1 MNFFAHFLVD
11 RKSNQPQFN
20 AALIA
25 PDLLR
30 HFLPNNNRI
39 SWLSLKNNE
48 EIISA
53 NLMAFCD
60 GGWQHVERDK
70 LFHQSKFFEN
80 IYQNHRESW
89 SKLGATHGLERW
101 WFSLHVSVEL
111 IIDKILI
118 DNHLNSLHE
127 FYNTLA
133 EQRQCYKALLT
144 LLNHKDK
151 ELFLQRFDKFL
162 ESQYLFHYRE
172 FSGIAYAIHRIHH
185 SLAIPTPWH
194 PNNTNPIITALNEI
208 EKDIIANCQE
218 IDLLN
223 SLKNNL

>member
-11 RKSNQPQFN
+11 RRHNQPQFN

-30 HFLPNNNRI
+30 HFLTKNNRVN
-39 SWLSLKNNE
+39 WQLLKNNQ
-48 EIISA
+48 EIVSG
-53 NLMAFCD
+53 NLIPFCE
-60 GGWQHVERDK
+60 GGLQHLLRDK
-70 LFHQSKFFEN
+70 QFHQSEFFEK
-80 IYQNHRESW
+80 IYQNNRESW
-89 SKLGATHGLERW
+89 SKLGAQIGLERW

-118 DNHLNSLHE
+118 NNHLNSLHE

-133 EQRQCYKALLT
+133 QQRQCYKALLT
-144 LLNHKDK
+144 LLNHQDE

-172 FSGIAYAIHRIHH
+172 FSGISYALHRIHH

-194 PNNTNPIITALNEI
+194 PNNTDHLVFALKNIETDII
-208 EKDIIANCQE
+208 EKTRE
-218 IDLLN
+218 MSLLA
-223 SLKNNL
+223 SLKANL

>member
-11 RKSNQPQFN
+11 RKPNQPQFN

-30 HFLPNNNRI
+30 HFLTKKNRVNWQSLTNNQ
-39 SWLSLKNNE
+39 

-53 NLMAFCD
+53 NLNSFCE
-60 GGWQHVERDK
+60 GGLQHLLRDK
-70 LFHQSKFFEN
+70 QFHQSDFFEK

-89 SKLGATHGLERW
+89 SKLGLKHGLGRW

-118 DNHLNSLHE
+118 GNHLNELLE
-127 FYNTLA
+127 FYSTLSDN
-133 EQRQCYKALLT
+133 RQSYKTLLT
-144 LLNHKDK
+144 ALAHPEE

-172 FSGIAYAIHRIHH
+172 FSGIAYALHRIHL
-185 SLAIPTPWH
+185 SLGIATPWH
-194 PNNTNPIITALNEI
+194 PNNTDHLVFAMKNIETDII
-208 EKDIIANCQE
+208 EKTRE
-218 IDLLN
+218 IGLLA
-223 SLKNNL
+223 SLKANL

>member
-11 RKSNQPQFN
+11 RKPNQPQFN

-30 HFLPNNNRI
+30 HFLPDNNRI
-39 SWLSLKNNE
+39 NWQSLKNDE

-53 NLMAFCD
+53 NLTSFCD
-60 GGWQHVERDK
+60 GGLQHILRDK
-70 LFHQSKFFEN
+70 LFLQSSFFEK

-89 SKLGATHGLERW
+89 SKLGTAHGLERW

-118 DNHLNSLHE
+118 SNHVNSLYE
-127 FYNTLA
+127 FYNILA
-133 EQRQCYKALLT
+133 DNRLCYKTLLT
-144 LLNHKDK
+144 LLNHKQE
-151 ELFLQRFDKFL
+151 ELFLLRFDKFL

-172 FSGIAYAIHRIHH
+172 FSGIAYALHRIHY
-185 SLAIPTPWH
+185 SLNIPTPWH
-194 PNNTNPIITALNEI
+194 PNNTHPIITALNDI
-208 EKDIIANCQE
+208 ESDIIANCRE
-218 IDLLN
+218 IDLLE
-223 SLKNNL
+223 SLKTNN